1 MCLIRMRCS
10 TPLPSIIP
18 LPSRVPWYTKPD
30 FLSPCGWTTIH
41 IDQCEMYGVCGPYA
55 SCSINDSPLCQCL
68 PGFRPKSLQAWDSSD
83 WSQGCVPR
91 IPLNC
96 SDEHGFIKYKGIK
109 VPDTTY
115 TLVYEKN
122 VDLEVCITMC
132 LRNCSC
138 TAYTNSDIRGGG
150 SGCVMWFGDLID
162 IRQFPTGGQDLYIR
176 LAAQSLGN

>member
-1 MCLIRMRCS
+1 
-10 TPLPSIIP
+10 
-18 LPSRVPWYTKPD
+18 
-30 FLSPCGWTTIH
+30 
-41 IDQCEMYGVCGPYA
+41 MYGVCGPYA